1 MPTRPISITLAV
13 LAALALFA
21 PGASARVKGF
31 SLGVTA
37 AEVTSSTAVLWTRAD
52 KEGKVTAQISRT
64 KAFGKGTLL
73 RPDLIADVKRDNVV
87 QTRVAKLAHDTRY
100 YYRFFRGKSDFSQV
114 GTFVTAPNPGQ
125 DKTVRFAFSGD
136 ADATPA
142 SPGGQPFYNH
152 FETYRRMARAG
163 NAFNINL
170 GDTIYSD
177 TEVGASIENGQFVS
191 PAPALTKSQKWA
203 KYRQNL
209 GLSPLREVRSAASM
223 YNVWDDHEFVNDFSK
238 PEAGQAIFGAG
249 ATAFRDYMP
258 VTYTPASGTY
268 RTFRW
273 GKNAE
278 LFFLD
283 DRAFRSAKA
292 SANHVCDNPD
302 THAPDLA
309 PLLPPDKRAFF
320 GLVVTSL
327 NQPVSQQCI
336 DTIKSPSR
344 TMLGSRQEAAFL
356 GQIKKSTAKFK
367 IVVTSSPIQQDYAL
381 PYDFW
386 EGYDAERKRVLDALT
401 KVKNVVFLSTDH
413 HAVMVTDV
421 RYSTFPS
428 EGGLKSTGMMEF
440 LTGPVATQTY
450 AKEFDSATGK
460 PGTGQLAHDLFY
472 KPAPPDG
479 LGMLCAN
486 FDVYSYAQVTVTS
499 KSLKVSNRD
508 QAGAPVTDGGQACPT
523 FTVTAK

>member
-1 MPTRPISITLAV
+1 MRTRRLIPV
-13 LAALALFA
+13 LALLVSLAAA
-21 PGASARVKGF
+21 PSAQAKGF

-37 AEVTSSTAVLWTRAD
+37 AEVTQSSAVLWTRPDAP
-52 KEGKVTAQISRT
+52 GKVTAQVSRT
-64 KAFGKGTLL
+64 RAFGKGTLL
-73 RPDLIADVKRDNVV
+73 RPDLIARSAHDNVV
-87 QTRVAKLAHDTRY
+87 QVRVSKLARDTRY
-100 YYRFFRGKSDFSQV
+100 YYRFFGKGGRSPV
-114 GTFVTAPNPGQ
+114 GTFRTAPAPNQ
-125 DKTVRFAFSGD
+125 NKVVRFAFSGD
-136 ADATPA
+136 ADATP
-142 SPGGQPFYNH
+142 GTNGKPFYNS

-177 TEVGASIENGQFVS
+177 SEVGATIENGVFKS
-191 PAPALTKSQKWA
+191 PTPALTKAQKWA
-203 KYRQNL
+203 KYRLNL
-209 GLSPLREVRSAASM
+209 GLSPLREVRAAASM
-223 YNVWDDHEFVNDFSK
+223 YNVWDDHEFINDFSRA
-238 PEAGQAIFGAG
+238 EAGQAIFSAG

-258 VTYTPASGTY
+258 VTYTPTSGTF

-273 GKNAE
+273 GKNLE

-302 THAPDLA
+302 TGSPDLA
-309 PLLPPDKRAFF
+309 PTLPPDKRAFF

-327 NQPVSQQCI
+327 NQPVSQQCL
-336 DTIKSPSR
+336 DTINSPAR
-344 TMLGSRQEAAFL
+344 TMLGSRQEAAFI
-356 GQIKKSTAKFK
+356 GRIKKSKAKFK
-367 IVVTSSPIQQDYAL
+367 AVITSSPIQQDYAL

-386 EGYDAERKRVLDALT
+386 EGYAFERKRVLDAL
-401 KVKNVVFLSTDH
+401 KNVKNVVWLSTDH
-413 HAVMVTDV
+413 HAVMVHDV

-428 EGGLKSTGMMEF
+428 EGGLRSTGMMEF

-472 KPAPPDG
+472 KPKPPDG

-486 FDVYSYAQVTVTS
+486 FDVYSYAQVTVS
-499 KSLKVSNRD
+499 GSSLKVAMRD
-508 QAGAPVTDGGQACPT
+508 SAGAPVTDGETACPT
-523 FTVTAK
+523 FTVAAK